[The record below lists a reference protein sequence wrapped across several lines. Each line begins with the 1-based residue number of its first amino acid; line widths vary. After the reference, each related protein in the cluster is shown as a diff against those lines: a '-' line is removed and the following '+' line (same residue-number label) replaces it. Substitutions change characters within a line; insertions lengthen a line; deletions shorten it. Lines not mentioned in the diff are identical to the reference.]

1 MKGSS
6 DIFSVTRLTD
16 ALKQK
21 FPGAQKI
28 AVIINADYVT
38 QTKMGNGLTR
48 PCGIIINKRK
58 IGFDEL
64 CEILEI
70 ESLTFSMSAAQY
82 RYIKLRT
89 SNTYWSLVI
98 NCDKQTKTVNDDT
111 IEYYPTSLFF
121 IKDQSLITSF
131 VPKAQEFNFET
142 FLEEE

>member
-1 MKGSS
+1 MSCSPVPPSLRGR
-6 DIFSVTRLTD
+6 IY
-16 ALKQK
+16 ALASYEALHRQYHDGRKAHTPSAARCLILLRYK
-21 FPGAQKI
+21 
-28 AVIINADYVT
+28 AVCV
-38 QTKMGNGLTR
+38 
-48 PCGIIINKRK
+48 C
-58 IGFDEL
+58 FDEL